1 MTSEEEEKYFEAKQA
16 EWRSDIRR
24 DKRLEAIQQE
34 ELEGVAEELNTSEDV
49 AEEALNLGFDQET
62 ARVLPLVP
70 LVEMAW
76 ADGTVSRAERNR
88 VRELATNFGIDPD
101 SEAFDFLELM
111 LTEEPSD
118 VFFDRVNRV
127 VVHLTDADPGTWDY
141 ETLVDLL
148 ESVAEASGGFFGL
161 TNPINSDE
169 RAVLRDIAE
178 YFEVEST
185 RAEDI
190 LPDED

>member
-111 LTEEPSD
+111 LTEQPSD

-127 VVHLTDADPGTWDY
+127 VVHLTDSDPDTWDY

-178 YFEVEST
+178 YFEVESS